1 MLIYAQMVD
10 ARTEEVYETIHK
22 VDTLNKA
29 IRLWSEYFP
38 NDDAEYEIV
47 IAESSYDYMSGDKK
61 LASLMKVGTTPGY
74 VSKVSS

>member
-1 MLIYAQMVD
+1 MVD

-74 VSKVSS
+74 VASS

>member
-10 ARTEEVYETIHK
+10 VRTEEVYETIHK

-47 IAESSYDYMSGDKK
+47 IAESSYDYMYGDKK
-61 LASLMKVGTTPGY
+61 LASLMKVGTIPNY
-74 VSKVSS
+74 VASS